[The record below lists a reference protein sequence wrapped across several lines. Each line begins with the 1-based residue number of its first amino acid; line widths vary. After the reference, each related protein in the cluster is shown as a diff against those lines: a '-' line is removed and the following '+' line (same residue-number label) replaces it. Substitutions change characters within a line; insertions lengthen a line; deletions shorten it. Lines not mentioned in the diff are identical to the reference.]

1 MKNSRRALTDAKQDC
16 ILEPLCFPE
25 HLCGSASLASSSNGR
40 PVTCALCSDSFPAS
54 EKDQLLK
61 HMVLD
66 HKLVIADVKLIA
78 DFPRYILYWK
88 KRFTEQPITD
98 FCSVI
103 KTNSEGPN
111 NKSITSYYVTPC
123 QKTGSLG
130 SSYNRDDWSSL
141 LNHMAKEHSFSIGL
155 PDNIVY
161 CNEFLDT
168 LEWKLENMQCLYCE
182 KTFRDKTTLKDHMR
196 KKQHRRINARNYN
209 YDRFYVINY
218 LELGKTWEEVQSEDD
233 RELFEDEDDDWSDW
247 QAHPVCAV
255 CLFCEQQ
262 AETMEKIYTH
272 MEETHEF
279 DLHKLKTDLS
289 LKFYQQVK
297 LVNYIRREL
306 HQCRCY
312 CCQEN
317 FETKEELVQHLVNTG
332 HVMQLPEVS
341 HWDQPQYYF
350 PTYEN
355 DALLTALSD
364 SESESEGPYPIS
376 EVPVIAE
383 DISNLKVIKQTSV
396 LNKLLKDRGGSN

>member
-1 MKNSRRALTDAKQDC
+1 TQRYLSKQDC

-25 HLCGSASLASSSNGR
+25 HLCGSASLASSSDGR
-40 PVTCALCSDSFPAS
+40 PVTCSLCSDSFPAS

-61 HMVLD
+61 HMVF
-66 HKLVIADVKLIA
+66 VA
-78 DFPRYILYWK
+78 YMYMLYWK

-103 KTNSEGPN
+103 KTNSEGPVG
-111 NKSITSYYVTPC
+111 KTHCIWPAVT
-123 QKTGSLG
+123 
-130 SSYNRDDWSSL
+130 W
-141 LNHMAKEHSFSIGL
+141 AKNCIF
-155 PDNIVY
+155 
-161 CNEFLDT
+161 
-168 LEWKLENMQCLYCE
+168 MQCLYCE

-196 KKQHRRINARNYN
+196 KKQHRRINARNQE

-233 RELFEDEDDDWSDW
+233 REIFEDEDDDWSDW

-312 CCQEN
+312 CCQEK

-332 HVMQLPEVS
+332 HVMQLPEIS

-364 SESESEGPYPIS
+364 SESESEGPNPSS